1 MSARLLSYLGL
12 LALLGVSIALATSRL
27 PYRDI
32 LIMLLAGAQALGV
45 LLGFT
50 RLQDESPLLRLCA
63 LAAWFFV
70 FLLLLLTLLDLLTR
84 GPV

>member
-63 LAAWFFV
+63 LTAWFFV

-84 GPV
+84 APV